1 MTVAHLDI
9 ETRSTCDLKTAGLY
23 RYFEDPET
31 EVLVV
36 RWRIGDGPVEEF
48 NPKAKP
54 LPGNPLRLF
63 LEAGGVVTGH
73 NIAFDREG
81 WNRRIAGYVWPE
93 ITVEQTDCTMARC
106 AALSLPQSLEQ
117 AGKALGL
124 KIQKDVEGHRLMMKM
139 CRPKTHDPVTWHE
152 TPEQLARLSEYC
164 AQDVLAECAIDA
176 AVPQLSPSEKRLWVL
191 DQKINARGVQLDMPM
206 VDKALAV
213 AERAALAASE
223 RIYDLTAGAV
233 QRTTETAKIVK
244 WLNAR
249 GIPAESIAK
258 GEQDELLVRADLF
271 DDPLA
276 RQVIEL
282 RRASAKSSVA
292 KYRAMQRSVCKDGRV
307 RGTLNF
313 HGASTGRWA
322 GRLIQPQ
329 NLPRIGDAGADVEAL
344 RDILSHTDADEA
356 FAACQLNFE
365 NPLDILS
372 KALRS
377 MLIAKP
383 GHELVGG
390 DYSNIE
396 GRVNAWLAGEDW
408 KVQAFADFD
417 AGVGADLYVLAYAK
431 AFGVEPESVDK
442 FLRQQGKVMELALGY
457 QGGVRAFQKMAAG
470 YGMVVSDER
479 ADELKVAWREAHPAI
494 VKSWYALQ
502 DAAINA
508 VRNPGMKVPC
518 LDGKIIYMVKNNI
531 LWCRLPNGRPLAY
544 VAPHIEQGKCKACG
558 GTGDLFDKE
567 ADAFADP
574 REDCPECWGRGE
586 VKARVCFCGQNSA
599 TKKWQKN
606 SLYGGLQCEN
616 VVQAIARDILAE
628 GMFRL
633 EDAGYPLVLTV
644 HDENI
649 CEVPEG
655 FGSPEEL
662 AELMSIVPTWAEG
675 LPVAVSAWKDAR
687 YVK

>member
-1 MTVAHLDI
+1 MSDILHLDI

-23 RYFEDPET
+23 RYFDDPES

-36 RWRIGDGPVEEF
+36 RWRLNDGPVREGAIEE
-48 NPKAKP
+48 AAAHI
-54 LPGNPLRLF
+54 R
-63 LEAGGVVTGH
+63 AGAVVTGH
-73 NIAFDREG
+73 NIAFDRQG
-81 WNRRIAGYVWPE
+81 WNVKIAPQYP
-93 ITVEQTDCTMARC
+93 IAVENSDCTMARC
-106 AALSLPQSLEQ
+106 ASLSLPQSLEQ

-124 KIQKDVEGHRLMMKM
+124 SIKKDVEGHRTMMRLCK
-139 CRPKTHDPVTWHE
+139 PKKVHPDGTVEWNDTL
-152 TPEQLARLSEYC
+152 EQLARLSEYC

-191 DQKINARGVQLDMPM
+191 DQKINARGVMLDMPA

-223 RIYDLTAGAV
+223 QVYELTGGAV

-244 WLNAR
+244 WLNDR
-249 GIPAESIAK
+249 GIPASSIAK
-258 GEQDELLVRADLF
+258 GEQEELLVRADLF

-329 NLPRIGDAGADVEAL
+329 NLPRIGDAGPDVEDLHA
-344 RDILSHTDADEA
+344 ILAAHDADEA
-356 FAACQLNFE
+356 FAVCQLNFD
-365 NPLDILS
+365 NPLDVLS

-377 MLIAKP
+377 MLIAAP
-383 GHELVGG
+383 GHKLIGG

-396 GRVNAWLAGEDW
+396 GRVNAWLAGEHW
-408 KVQAFADFD
+408 KVEAFADFD
-417 AGVGADLYVLAYAK
+417 AGVGVDLYVLAYAK
-431 AFGVEPESVDK
+431 AFGVSTDAVDK
-442 FLRQQGKVMELALGY
+442 SLRQQGKVMELALGY

-470 YGMVVSDER
+470 YGMIVSDER

-502 DAAINA
+502 DAAIHA
-508 VRNPGMKVPC
+508 VKNPGMKVPC
-518 LDGKIIYMVKNNI
+518 LDGKIVYRVANNI
-531 LWCRLPNGRPLAY
+531 LWCRLPSGRPLAY

-586 VKARVCFCGQNSA
+586 VKERVAFYGMESA
-599 TKKWQKN
+599 SKQWRKQA
-606 SLYGGLQCEN
+606 LYGGRSCEN
-616 VVQAIARDILAE
+616 IVQAIARDILAE

-649 CEVPEG
+649 CEVPDG

-675 LPVAVSAWKDAR
+675 LPVAVSAWEDKR